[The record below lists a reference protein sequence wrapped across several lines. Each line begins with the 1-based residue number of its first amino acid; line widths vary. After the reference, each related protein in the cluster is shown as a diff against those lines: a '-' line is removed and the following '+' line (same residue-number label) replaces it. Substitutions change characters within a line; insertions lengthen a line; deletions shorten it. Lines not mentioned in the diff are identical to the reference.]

1 MFHLFHKRI
10 HESVALSAYLSAAL
24 TLHVA
29 WIANWLVHRSAW
41 VRAQFTLSES
51 LGPVSG
57 LYLKTVV
64 AYILLFG
71 ICVLVFRGKDVSHWR
86 DRVFWFF
93 LFSIIMFLVFT
104 IPFIFEFSI
113 FVGS

>member
-29 WIANWLVHRSAW
+29 WIANWLVHRSVW
-41 VRAQFTLSES
+41 VRAQFTLSET

-57 LYLKTVV
+57 LYLKTAV

-71 ICVLVFRGKDVSHWR
+71 ICVLAFRGKDVSHWR

-93 LFSIIMFLVFT
+93 LLSIVVFILFT
-104 IPFIFEFSI
+104 LPVVYEFELT
-113 FVGS
+113 VR